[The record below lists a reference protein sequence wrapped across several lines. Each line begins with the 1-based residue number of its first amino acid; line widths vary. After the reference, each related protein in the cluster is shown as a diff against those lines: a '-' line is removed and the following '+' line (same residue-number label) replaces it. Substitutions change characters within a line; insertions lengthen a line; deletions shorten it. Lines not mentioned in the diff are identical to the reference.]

1 MAKIAQNTKTSEKS
15 KAAKQPQEVVY
26 VVSYRYSDRH
36 GSDGAS
42 IVGVFRNKD
51 DAAKAKSKDI
61 KGYLKSQELLNPDGT
76 LNTCAIMEID
86 GKAAESQTLGDALN
100 AGCINVDGD
109 GTWCEWSITK
119 KTIK

>member
-1 MAKIAQNTKTSEKS
+1 MAKITKNTNTSKKS
-15 KAAKQPQEVVY
+15 KAAKQPKEVVY

-51 DAAKAKSKDI
+51 KAEKAKSKDI
-61 KGYLKSQELLNPDGT
+61 KGYLKSQELLKPDGT
-76 LNTCAIMEID
+76 LNTYAIMEID
-86 GKAAESQTLGDALN
+86 GKAAEFQTLDDVLN
-100 AGCINVDGD
+100 ANCINVDGE
-109 GTWCEWSITK
+109 GTWCEWSINM